1 MSKKN
6 KVIIAIVGTLVMMGI
21 GVMSTLGVTEVNG
34 VKVDEHASQFMMIT
48 AIVSGIVSVIVGA
61 LFNKLFIW
69 LSQLGQE
76 DKQSVSFLTSW
87 YATAISGLPFAIVN
101 IFLVTVL
108 SLYKSGNTVA
118 SIINAVVSA
127 VIYTLLLRQ
136 EKVITKRTQ
145 IIYIVI
151 MVVLTVALTVVSGA
165 LLKA

>member
-6 KVIIAIVGTLVMMGI
+6 KVMIAIVATLIIMGI
-21 GVMSTLGVTEVNG
+21 GVMTALSITDVNG
-34 VKVDEHASQFMMIT
+34 VKIDGQTSQMMLIT
-48 AIVSGIVSVIVGA
+48 VTVSGIVGVIVGA

-76 DKQSVSFLTSW
+76 EKQSVSFLTSW
-87 YATAISGLPFAIVN
+87 YATAISQIPFAIIN

-118 SIINAVVSA
+118 AIVSGVVNAL
-127 VIYTLLLRQ
+127 IYTFILRQ

-145 IIYIVI
+145 IIYLVI
-151 MVVLTVALTVVSGA
+151 MVVLIIAISAVPMLM
-165 LLKA
+165 K

>member
-6 KVIIAIVGTLVMMGI
+6 KVMIAIVATLIIMGI
-21 GVMSTLGVTEVNG
+21 GVMTALSITDVNG
-34 VKVDEHASQFMMIT
+34 VKIDGQTSQMMLIT
-48 AIVSGIVSVIVGA
+48 VTVSGIVGVIVGA

-76 DKQSVSFLTSW
+76 EKQSVSFLTSW
-87 YATAISGLPFAIVN
+87 YATAISQIPFAIIN

-118 SIINAVVSA
+118 AIVSGVVNAL
-127 VIYTLLLRQ
+127 IYTFILRQ

-145 IIYIVI
+145 IIYLVI
-151 MVVLTVALTVVSGA
+151 MIVLIIVMSAVPMLM
-165 LLKA
+165 K

>member
-6 KVIIAIVGTLVMMGI
+6 KVMIAIVATLVIMGI
-21 GVMSTLGVTEVNG
+21 GVMTALSITDVNG
-34 VKVDEHASQFMMIT
+34 VKIDGQAAQMMLIT
-48 AIVSGIVSVIVGA
+48 VTVSGIVGVIVGA

-76 DKQSVSFLTSW
+76 EKQSVSFLTSW
-87 YATAISGLPFAIVN
+87 YATAISQIPFAIIN

-118 SIINAVVSA
+118 AIISGVVNAL
-127 VIYTLLLRQ
+127 IYTFILRQ

-145 IIYIVI
+145 IIYLVI
-151 MVVLTVALTVVSGA
+151 MIVLIIAMSAVPMLM
-165 LLKA
+165 K

>member
-6 KVIIAIVGTLVMMGI
+6 KVMIAIVATLVIMGI
-21 GVMSTLGVTEVNG
+21 GVMTALSITDVNG
-34 VKVDEHASQFMMIT
+34 VKIDGQTSQMMLIT
-48 AIVSGIVSVIVGA
+48 VTVSGIVGVIVGA

-76 DKQSVSFLTSW
+76 EKQSVSFLTSW
-87 YATAISGLPFAIVN
+87 YATAISQIPFAIIN

-118 SIINAVVSA
+118 AIISGVVNAL
-127 VIYTLLLRQ
+127 IYTFILRQ

-145 IIYIVI
+145 IIYLVI
-151 MVVLTVALTVVSGA
+151 MVVLIIAISAVPMLM
-165 LLKA
+165 K

>member
-6 KVIIAIVGTLVMMGI
+6 KVMIAIVATLVIMGI
-21 GVMSTLGVTEVNG
+21 GVMTALSITDVNG
-34 VKVDEHASQFMMIT
+34 VKIDGQAAQMMLIT
-48 AIVSGIVSVIVGA
+48 VTVSGIVGVIVGA

-76 DKQSVSFLTSW
+76 EKQSVSFLTSW
-87 YATAISGLPFAIVN
+87 YATAISRIPFAIIN

-118 SIINAVVSA
+118 AIISGVVNAL
-127 VIYTLLLRQ
+127 IYTFILRQ

-145 IIYIVI
+145 IIYLVI
-151 MVVLTVALTVVSGA
+151 MIVLIIVMSAVPMLM
-165 LLKA
+165 K

>member
-6 KVIIAIVGTLVMMGI
+6 KVMIAIVATLIIMGI
-21 GVMSTLGVTEVNG
+21 GVMTALSITDVNG
-34 VKVDEHASQFMMIT
+34 VKIDGQAAQMMLIT
-48 AIVSGIVSVIVGA
+48 VTVSGIVGVIVGA

-76 DKQSVSFLTSW
+76 EKQSVSFLTSW
-87 YATAISGLPFAIVN
+87 YATAISQIPFAIIN

-118 SIINAVVSA
+118 AIVSGVVNAL
-127 VIYTLLLRQ
+127 IYTFILRQ

-145 IIYIVI
+145 IIYLVI
-151 MVVLTVALTVVSGA
+151 MIVLIIAMSAVPMLM
-165 LLKA
+165 K

>member
-6 KVIIAIVGTLVMMGI
+6 KVMIAIVATLIIMGI
-21 GVMSTLGVTEVNG
+21 GVMTALSITDVNG
-34 VKVDEHASQFMMIT
+34 VKIDGQTSQMMLIT
-48 AIVSGIVSVIVGA
+48 VTVSGIVGVIVGA

-76 DKQSVSFLTSW
+76 EKQSVSFLTSW
-87 YATAISGLPFAIVN
+87 YATAISQIPFAIIN

-118 SIINAVVSA
+118 AIISGVVNAL
-127 VIYTLLLRQ
+127 IYTFILRQ

-145 IIYIVI
+145 IIYLVI
-151 MVVLTVALTVVSGA
+151 MIVLIIVMSAVPMLM
-165 LLKA
+165 K

>member
-6 KVIIAIVGTLVMMGI
+6 KVMIAIVATLVIMGI
-21 GVMSTLGVTEVNG
+21 GVMTALSITDVNG
-34 VKVDEHASQFMMIT
+34 VKIDGQAAQMMLIT
-48 AIVSGIVSVIVGA
+48 VTVSCIVGVIVGA

-76 DKQSVSFLTSW
+76 EKQSVSFLTSW
-87 YATAISGLPFAIVN
+87 YATAISQIPFAIIN

-118 SIINAVVSA
+118 AIVSGVVNAL
-127 VIYTLLLRQ
+127 IYTFILRQ

-145 IIYIVI
+145 IIYLVI
-151 MVVLTVALTVVSGA
+151 MIVLIIAMSAVPMLM
-165 LLKA
+165 K

>member
-6 KVIIAIVGTLVMMGI
+6 KVMIAIVATLIIMGI
-21 GVMSTLGVTEVNG
+21 GVMTALSITDVNG
-34 VKVDEHASQFMMIT
+34 VKIDGQTSQMMLIT
-48 AIVSGIVSVIVGA
+48 VTVSGIVGVIVGA

-76 DKQSVSFLTSW
+76 EKQSVSFLTSW
-87 YATAISGLPFAIVN
+87 YATAISQIPFAIIN

-118 SIINAVVSA
+118 AIVSGVVNAL
-127 VIYTLLLRQ
+127 IYTFILRQ

-145 IIYIVI
+145 IIYLVI
-151 MVVLTVALTVVSGA
+151 MIVLIIAMSAVPMLM
-165 LLKA
+165 K

>member
-6 KVIIAIVGTLVMMGI
+6 KVMIAIVATLIIMGI
-21 GVMSTLGVTEVNG
+21 GVMTALSITDVNG
-34 VKVDEHASQFMMIT
+34 VKIDGQTSQMMLIT
-48 AIVSGIVSVIVGA
+48 VTVSGIVGVIVGA

-76 DKQSVSFLTSW
+76 EKQSVSFLTSW
-87 YATAISGLPFAIVN
+87 YATAISQIPFAIIN

-118 SIINAVVSA
+118 AIISGVVNAL
-127 VIYTLLLRQ
+127 IYTFILRQ

-145 IIYIVI
+145 IIYLVI
-151 MVVLTVALTVVSGA
+151 MIVLIIAMSAVPMLM
-165 LLKA
+165 K

>member
-6 KVIIAIVGTLVMMGI
+6 KVMIAIVATLVIMGI
-21 GVMSTLGVTEVNG
+21 GVMTALSITDVNG
-34 VKVDEHASQFMMIT
+34 VKIDGQTSQMMLIT
-48 AIVSGIVSVIVGA
+48 VTVSGIVGVIVGA

-76 DKQSVSFLTSW
+76 EKQSVSFLTSW
-87 YATAISGLPFAIVN
+87 YATAISQIPFAIIN

-118 SIINAVVSA
+118 AIISGVVNAL
-127 VIYTLLLRQ
+127 IYTFILRQ

-145 IIYIVI
+145 IIYLVI
-151 MVVLTVALTVVSGA
+151 MIVLIIAMSAVPMLM
-165 LLKA
+165 K

>member
-6 KVIIAIVGTLVMMGI
+6 KVMIAIVATLVIMGI
-21 GVMSTLGVTEVNG
+21 GVMTALSITDVNG
-34 VKVDEHASQFMMIT
+34 VKIDGQAAQMMLIT
-48 AIVSGIVSVIVGA
+48 VTVSGIVGVIVGA

-76 DKQSVSFLTSW
+76 EKQSVSFLTSW
-87 YATAISGLPFAIVN
+87 YATAISQIPFAIIN

-118 SIINAVVSA
+118 AIISGVVNAL
-127 VIYTLLLRQ
+127 IYTFILRQ

-145 IIYIVI
+145 IIYLVI
-151 MVVLTVALTVVSGA
+151 MVVLIIAISAVPMLM
-165 LLKA
+165 K

>member
-6 KVIIAIVGTLVMMGI
+6 KVMIAIVATLVIMGI
-21 GVMSTLGVTEVNG
+21 GVMTALSITDVNG
-34 VKVDEHASQFMMIT
+34 VKIDGQAAQMMLIT
-48 AIVSGIVSVIVGA
+48 VTVSGIVGVIVGA

-76 DKQSVSFLTSW
+76 EKQSVSFLTSW
-87 YATAISGLPFAIVN
+87 YATAISQIPFAIIN

-118 SIINAVVSA
+118 AIVSGVVNAL
-127 VIYTLLLRQ
+127 IYTFILRQ

-145 IIYIVI
+145 IIYLVI
-151 MVVLTVALTVVSGA
+151 MIVLIIAMSAVPMLM
-165 LLKA
+165 K

>member
-6 KVIIAIVGTLVMMGI
+6 KVMIAIVATLIIMGI
-21 GVMSTLGVTEVNG
+21 GVMTALSITDVNG
-34 VKVDEHASQFMMIT
+34 VKIDGQTSQMMLIT
-48 AIVSGIVSVIVGA
+48 VTVSGIVGVIVGA

-76 DKQSVSFLTSW
+76 EKQSVSFLTSW
-87 YATAISGLPFAIVN
+87 YATAISQIPFAIIN

-118 SIINAVVSA
+118 AIISGVVNAL
-127 VIYTLLLRQ
+127 IYTFILRQ

-145 IIYIVI
+145 IIYLVI
-151 MVVLTVALTVVSGA
+151 MVVLIIAISAVPMLM
-165 LLKA
+165 K

>member
-6 KVIIAIVGTLVMMGI
+6 KVMIAIVATLVIMGI
-21 GVMSTLGVTEVNG
+21 GVMTALSITDVNG
-34 VKVDEHASQFMMIT
+34 VKIDGQTSQMMLIT
-48 AIVSGIVSVIVGA
+48 VTVSGIVGVIVGA

-76 DKQSVSFLTSW
+76 EKQSVSFLTSW
-87 YATAISGLPFAIVN
+87 YATAISQIPFAIIN

-118 SIINAVVSA
+118 AIVSGVVNAL
-127 VIYTLLLRQ
+127 IYTFILRQ

-145 IIYIVI
+145 IIYLVI
-151 MVVLTVALTVVSGA
+151 MIVLIIAMSAVPMLM
-165 LLKA
+165 K